1 MFFGPVFTAEI
12 ITSSRRRR
20 NFSLRIGYGLLL
32 LAALCM
38 VYSEYWRPW
47 RRGTVQESAMAASA
61 YFGTFA
67 TLQLLGVVLIAPAL
81 AAGAIASERER
92 RTIEYLFATDLSN
105 WEIVFGKFM
114 AALLRS
120 VAFLLVGPPIL
131 SLAMWMG
138 GVGIDRLLAV
148 LLITLSTLVAVT
160 ALAVAVSVWSPKAR
174 QAVIRCYVA
183 LLILLLVPAFLS
195 VMLSTLSGGLWQ
207 YPGRLQIP
215 LGALHSAAEALF
227 QANPFYVLARLM
239 GATGRVGFWELL
251 GPLLR
256 DHAVLAAVC
265 LVAAPWAVRRVH
277 LRKSSAG
284 VKGPSAHTA
293 RCAVGDRP
301 MLWKELYAE
310 RMGNRLGWAGRLLM
324 ILLFASL
331 AGFTLWYFLQA
342 LIHDRKDFE
351 PYAITIAVIAC
362 SLTVLGVGARAATC
376 VTAEKER
383 DTWLTLV
390 STTLTPREIVLS
402 KCAGAVSVALPLL
415 FLLAALWIMT
425 LALTPDY
432 FIAIPP
438 TLFSLTTLVAFAA
451 ALGTWF
457 SLWCQNSTRA
467 LGATL
472 GTLVLLGGAYLPFV
486 TCCCGGI
493 FFSQFIGT
501 GPSHL
506 ANFVWPHVFTPC
518 GPYLL
523 GLPSTLP
530 SLLRYSGGDLFQIE
544 TVGFASSY
552 LVGNL
557 AYLVAT
563 FVLLQRATLGFDTLV
578 GRVTGRPGR
587 TSLLPPHVRSL
598 VLAEVIEEGGVEV
611 SESP

>member
-1 MFFGPVFTAEI
+1 MIFGPVFTAEI

-114 AALLRS
+114 AALMRS

-183 LLILLLVPAFLS
+183 LLILLLVPAFLNL
-195 VMLSTLSGGLWQ
+195 MLSGGMWQ
-207 YPGRLQIP
+207 YPAWAQYFLQS
-215 LGALHSAAEALF
+215 LASAAEVVVN
-227 QANPFYVLARLM
+227 ANPFYVLAQLM

-251 GPLLR
+251 GPMLR
-256 DHAVLAAVC
+256 DHAVLALVC

-284 VKGPSAHTA
+284 VKGPSARA
-293 RCAVGDRP
+293 KRRAVGDRP

-310 RMGNRLGWAGRLLM
+310 RMGNRLGWAGRLLLF
-324 ILLFASL
+324 LLFASL
-331 AGFTLWYFLQA
+331 AGFTLWAFLQA

-351 PYAITIAVIAC
+351 PYAVTIAVIAC

-402 KCAGAVSVALPLL
+402 KCAGAMSVALPLL

-438 TLFSLTTLVAFAA
+438 TLFSLTALVAFAS

-506 ANFVWPHVFTPC
+506 SNFVWPHVFTPC

-523 GLPSTLP
+523 GLPSALP
-530 SLLRYSGGDLFQIE
+530 SLLRYNGSDLFEIE
-544 TVGFASSY
+544 SVGFMSSY
-552 LVGNL
+552 LVGNA

-563 FVLLQRATLGFDTLV
+563 FALLQKSTLGFDALV
-578 GRVTGRPGR
+578 GRVTGGPGR
-587 TSLLPPHVRSL
+587 TSPLPPQTRSL